1 MDKSQQVARWGRLF
15 EPMRGLALYLLNH
28 VAARLPFHVL
38 RLPAYRL
45 LFRVDPAATLLL
57 GVTCR
62 GFRISIGRGSI
73 VNSGTILDGRGAE
86 LRIGE
91 YVDIA
96 PNVRIWT
103 LDHDP
108 NSPRHAERPRPVTIE
123 NYVWIASGATILPGV
138 TLGQGCVVA
147 AGSVVTRDVEAYAVV
162 GGIPARKIGERSRD
176 LEPRSAYRPWFE

>member
-15 EPMRGLALYLLNH
+15 EPVRGLALYVLNH
-28 VAARLPFHVL
+28 VAARVPFHAL
-38 RLPAYRL
+38 RLPVYRL
-45 LFRVDPAATLLL
+45 FFQVDATASVLL

-62 GFRISIGRGSI
+62 GFRITIGRGSI

-86 LRIGE
+86 LRIGD

-108 NSPRHAERPRPVTIE
+108 DSPRHAERPRPVTIE
-123 NYVWIASGATILPGV
+123 DFAWIASGATILPGV

-147 AGSVVTRDVEAYAVV
+147 AGSVVTKDVEAFAIV
-162 GGIPARKIGERSRD
+162 GGIPARKIGERQRH
-176 LEPRSAYRPWFE
+176 LEPRATYRPWFE